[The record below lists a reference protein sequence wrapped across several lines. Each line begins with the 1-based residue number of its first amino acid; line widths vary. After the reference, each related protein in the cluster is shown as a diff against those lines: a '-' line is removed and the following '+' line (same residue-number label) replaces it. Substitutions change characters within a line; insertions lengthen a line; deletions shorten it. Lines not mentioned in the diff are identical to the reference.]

1 MIFIS
6 LNFILKFQ
14 AGLLVIEVDFKQEPE
29 DDKPEPLRMEHFHL
43 PIGMWFVGILI
54 SIFCFLAEVIIN
66 WISKRKAVRLSDTEG
81 AEVDLAVSEVPDK
94 ARVTFQQEVQHNT
107 DVQGIED
114 TEET

>member
-1 MIFIS
+1 MQSLLFIS
-6 LNFILKFQ
+6 VNFIFTFQ
-14 AGLLVIEVDFKQEPE
+14 AGLTVIEVGFDQKPE
-29 DDKPEPLRMEHFHL
+29 DPGPEPLRMEHFRFPL
-43 PIGMWFVGILI
+43 GIWMVGLLI

-107 DVQGIED
+107 ED